1 MGKKARLFPS
11 GELKLHCRSLLF
23 SLIQLSTYYA
33 SKNPDGF
40 DGWFFRSNH
49 SLEAFAGIGEARRCR

>member
-40 DGWFFRSNH
+40 DGLDRSVEKFNI
-49 SLEAFAGIGEARRCR
+49 LILNL